1 MCCNLTD
8 CRYLTLQRTP
18 GSIAVFGRSLAVRI
32 KGEFEGLG
40 LGLFI
45 AKRFAQ
51 LMGGDI
57 VVVSESARGS
67 TFPVTLP
74 IASDHGHPAT
84 DSNTRQLAA
93 AR

>member
-1 MCCNLTD
+1 MFRQADNSGT
-8 CRYLTLQRTP
+8 R
-18 GSIAVFGRSLAVRI
+18 
-32 KGEFEGLG
+32 KFEGFG

-67 TFPVTLP
+67 TFTVTLP